1 MDMIAKPIARP
12 LRTISRLR
20 SDRRGTAVLEMGIMA
35 PTLLIIGLGV
45 MEFGNLMYKR
55 HLIENGIRDAARY
68 IAGQPTCNTAAG
80 AALATTGTIDG
91 SGAPRVANWALPQS
105 DIACVSVPAT
115 YGQVTL
121 RGSSGGNLQVVRIR
135 TRVSYGALSLGFLG
149 VLDRMGTGF
158 SSTSFPV
165 RHEERYYGTR

>member
-1 MDMIAKPIARP
+1 MMIATLFARP
-12 LRTISRLR
+12 GRAISRLR

-35 PTLLIIGLGV
+35 PTLLVIGLGV

-91 SGAPRVANWALPQS
+91 SGAARVENWSLPPG

-115 YGQVTL
+115 YGAVTL
-121 RGSSGGNLQVVRIR
+121 RGSMGGNLQVVRIN
-135 TRVSYGALSLGFLG
+135 TQVTYGALSLGFLD

-165 RHEERYYGTR
+165 QHEERYYGNR